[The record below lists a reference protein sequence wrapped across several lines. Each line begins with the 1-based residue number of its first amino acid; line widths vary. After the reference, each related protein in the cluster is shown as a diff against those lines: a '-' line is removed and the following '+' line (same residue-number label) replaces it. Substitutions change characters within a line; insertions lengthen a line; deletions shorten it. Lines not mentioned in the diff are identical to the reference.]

1 MKGNFYLVGGT
12 SPVGDFSQT
21 VTLGEWLVRHVLELG
36 RDSVRAPTIFIVLNK
51 KKQKLILTIV
61 PSISSLVYNFPRY
74 NMSVHSGPE
83 LDLRKKIAQRC
94 DAYF

>member
-36 RDSVRAPTIFIVLNK
+36 RDSVRAPTIFIVLK
-51 KKQKLILTIV
+51 KSNNDKELTAHIMVSFLV
-61 PSISSLVYNFPRY
+61 PKVIK
-74 NMSVHSGPE
+74 SG
-83 LDLRKKIAQRC
+83 
-94 DAYF
+94 FT